1 MKKLLLIAAILAI
14 GTTAAAVSE
23 GFSMNFGIMDSMYP
37 GFITIEANNDS
48 GDINY
53 MKDITTGDN
62 QVNKAKAANIFR
74 DKGRGWEDHALTLVK
89 VKVLEPI
96 KIESEIDLL
105 YTEAVRGDKMEIGD
119 IGFRIKGQGPA
130 EVTFKFAGQ
139 LFEDVKPGNS
149 KATIKGHNGFFPVK
163 TVALGGGAMTVTQG
177 VYLYG
182 GQKEIEVD
190 LYLDLTKISAGY
202 KLGFILAEAKYQ

>member
-1 MKKLLLIAAILAI
+1 VGKMKKLLLIAAILAI

-23 GFSMNFGIMDSMYP
+23 GFSMNFGMMDSMYP
-37 GFITIEANNDS
+37 GFITIEVNNDS
-48 GDINY
+48 GD
-53 MKDITTGDN
+53 TTGDN
-62 QVNKAKAANIFR
+62 QVHIAKAANILR
-74 DKGRGWEDHALTLVK
+74 DKGRGWVDHTLTLVK

-119 IGFRIKGQGPA
+119 IGFRIKGEGPA

-163 TVALGGGAMTVTQG
+163 TVALGGGAMTATQG

-202 KLGFILAEAKYQ
+202 KLGIILAEARYQ